1 MKIKEINIENFK
13 RFTNIKITNIPQSAK
28 LVVLLGPNGCGKSS
42 LFDAFKSWHIYNSLR
57 SRVFSDNYWKKI
69 LEDKR
74 DSNELININF
84 YDDIEPNQRE
94 QLKQSFYFRTA
105 YRNSPE
111 ITIKS
116 LSKIYSP
123 LEQADYKKMIDNDS
137 TINDNYQR
145 LVSETLNEFYSISND
160 NKFVKS
166 LRDELL
172 NKVREPLKRLFPDLL
187 LTNIGL
193 PTEKAEIYF
202 KKGSVEKYG
211 YENLSG
217 GEKAA
222 FDLLLDIVVK
232 SSYYQDT
239 VFCIDEPETHMHTKL
254 QADLLMEI
262 FNLLPDKSQLWIATH
277 SYGMIK
283 EAVKLRE
290 IHSDEVVFLNFD
302 GYDFDDTVII
312 EPSECDSILLDKML
326 EITLGKDSTSL
337 MPECII
343 FCEGSTKGNKRK
355 DFDSRCYSN
364 IFSKEYPRSVFYSL
378 GSCSDVEEK
387 ESLVDFV
394 KRISPNTKIIRLIDR
409 DDRSEEEI
417 KENLEKGIRVLS
429 RRHIESFLLDD
440 EILKKWCENS
450 GHPELITEILKIKEN
465 EMQNSI
471 NRGNPNDDIKSVSNI
486 VCDSVKKKL
495 NLTNCGNNGVAIMRD
510 TLSKL
515 ITPETEVYK
524 QLKSDIFG

>member
-1 MKIKEINIENFK
+1 
-13 RFTNIKITNIPQSAK
+13 
-28 LVVLLGPNGCGKSS
+28 
-42 LFDAFKSWHIYNSLR
+42 
-57 SRVFSDNYWKKI
+57 
-69 LEDKR
+69 
-74 DSNELININF
+74 
-84 YDDIEPNQRE
+84 
-94 QLKQSFYFRTA
+94 
-105 YRNSPE
+105 
-111 ITIKS
+111 
-116 LSKIYSP
+116 
-123 LEQADYKKMIDNDS
+123 
-137 TINDNYQR
+137 
-145 LVSETLNEFYSISND
+145 
-160 NKFVKS
+160 
-166 LRDELL
+166 
-172 NKVREPLKRLFPDLL
+172 
-187 LTNIGL
+187 
-193 PTEKAEIYF
+193 
-202 KKGSVEKYG
+202 
-211 YENLSG
+211 
-217 GEKAA
+217 
-222 FDLLLDIVVK
+222 
-232 SSYYQDT
+232 
-239 VFCIDEPETHMHTKL
+239 
-254 QADLLMEI
+254 
-262 FNLLPDKSQLWIATH
+262 
-277 SYGMIK
+277 
-283 EAVKLRE
+283 
-290 IHSDEVVFLNFD
+290 
-302 GYDFDDTVII
+302 
-312 EPSECDSILLDKML
+312 ML

-387 ESLVDFV
+387 ENLVDFV

-450 GHPELITEILKIKEN
+450 GHPKLITEILKIKEN

-471 NRGNPNDDIKSVSNI
+471 NCGNPNDDIKSASNI

>member
-1 MKIKEINIENFK
+1 MKIKEIKIENFK
-13 RFTNIKITNIPQSAK
+13 RFTNIKITNIPQNAK
-28 LVVLLGPNGCGKSS
+28 LVVLIGPNGCGKSS
-42 LFDAFKSWHIYNSLR
+42 LFDAFKSWHIYNAYR
-57 SRVFSDNYWKKI
+57 SYAFESNYCKKF

-74 DSNELININF
+74 NSNELVNISF
-84 YDDIEPNQRE
+84 YDENSSNQHE
-94 QLKQSFYFRTA
+94 QIKQLFYFRTA

-111 ITIKS
+111 ITVNS

-123 LEQADYKKMIDNDS
+123 LEQIDRKKMINNDS
-137 TINDNYQR
+137 TIDDNYQR
-145 LVSETLNEFYSISND
+145 LISETLNEFYNTSND
-160 NKFVKS
+160 NKSVKS

-187 LTNIGL
+187 LTYISL

-202 KKGSVEKYG
+202 KKSIVEKYG

-254 QADLLMEI
+254 QADLLKEI
-262 FNLLPDKSQLWIATH
+262 FNLLPNKSQLWIATH

-290 IHSDEVVFLNFD
+290 LHSDEVVFLNFD

-312 EPSECDSILLDKML
+312 EPSECDSILFDKML

-378 GSCSDVEEK
+378 GSCSEVEEK
-387 ESLVDFV
+387 ENIVNFV
-394 KRISPNTKIIRLIDR
+394 KGISPNTKIIRLVDR

-417 KENLEKGIRVLS
+417 NENLEKGIKVLS
-429 RRHIESFLLDD
+429 RRHIESYLLDD
-440 EILKKWCENS
+440 EILKKWCENTD
-450 GHPELITEILKIKEN
+450 HPELATEISKIKE
-465 EMQNSI
+465 EEIQNSI
-471 NRGNPNDDIKSVSNI
+471 NRGNPKNDIKSAANVI
-486 VCDSVKKKL
+486 CDRVKKKL
-495 NLTNCGNNGVAIMRD
+495 GLTNCGNNGDTIMRD

-524 QLKSDIFG
+524 QLKSEIFD

>member
-1 MKIKEINIENFK
+1 MKIREIQIENFK
-13 RFTNIKITNIPQSAK
+13 RFTNLKITAIPQSAK

-42 LFDAFKSWHIYNSLR
+42 LFDAFKSWQHYKIYRDFAFNDS
-57 SRVFSDNYWKKI
+57 YWKKS
-69 LEDKR
+69 LDYKKP
-74 DSNELININF
+74 DAGLINIGF
-84 YDDIEPNQRE
+84 YDYIDFNQYD
-94 QLKQSFYFRTA
+94 QLKQLFYFRTA

-111 ITIKS
+111 ITINN
-116 LSKIYSP
+116 LNKIQSP
-123 LEQADYKKMIDNDS
+123 LEQMDYKKMIDNDS

-145 LVSETLNEFYSISND
+145 LVSEIFKELYDTSND
-160 NKFVKS
+160 NKSVKS

-172 NKVREPLKRLFPDLL
+172 NKIREPLKRLFPDLL

-202 KKGSVEKYG
+202 KKGIVEKYG

-222 FDLLLDIVVK
+222 FDIFLDIVAK
-232 SSYYQDT
+232 SKYYQDT
-239 VFCIDEPETHMHTKL
+239 VFCIDEPEAHMHTKL
-254 QADLLMEI
+254 QADLLREI
-262 FNLLPDKSQLWIATH
+262 FNLLPDQSQLWIATH

-290 IHSDEVVFLNFD
+290 ANPDKVVFLDFD
-302 GYDFDDTVII
+302 GYDFDDIVTI
-312 EPSECDSILLDKML
+312 EPSECDSVLLDKML

-355 DFDSRCYSN
+355 NFDSRCYNN
-364 IFSKEYPRSVFYSL
+364 IFSKEYPRRVFYSL

-387 ESLVDFV
+387 ENIVDFV

-409 DDRSEEEI
+409 DDRSEGEI

-471 NRGNPNDDIKSVSNI
+471 NRGNPNDDIKSASNTI
-486 VCDSVKKKL
+486 CDSVKKKL